1 MKWHW
6 VLIVALMTSLI
17 PGCGGGNSE
26 GNAISDEV
34 ADGSDSP
41 LVDGPSADVE
51 SSLQSE
57 ADGFKPPFPANSS
70 FFSPPE
76 VEKAFALPNSVAA
89 EVHNHANVRV
99 IGFSQI
105 GDSAPQAL
113 LSISGHLQSMRAGDS
128 VNGVT
133 VVALEAPNVTLQQ
146 RNERWTVALF
156 DQPIVNQQAGSSS
169 QRGLVVGQS
178 SRSPSIGAFSD
189 SNFRSSSGQFA
200 ESRSSRGTSGGRSLI
215 GISTNDL
222 PPVPV
227 SLPEESFAPMAEL
240 PDDLDLP
247 EPPELPLGDLSVGLR
262 LPGIDELPTPP
273 SF

>member
-6 VLIVALMTSLI
+6 ILIVALMTSLI
-17 PGCGGGNSE
+17 PGCGGNSE

-34 ADGSDSP
+34 ADDSESP

-51 SSLQSE
+51 SPLLSE
-57 ADGFKPPFPANSS
+57 ADGFKPPFPANST

-76 VEKAFALPNSVAA
+76 VEKAVALPNRVAA
-89 EVHNHANVRV
+89 EELHHANVRV

-105 GDSAPQAL
+105 GDSVPQTL

-156 DQPIVNQQAGSSS
+156 NQPIVNQQVASSS
-169 QRGLVVGQS
+169 QRGSVVR
-178 SRSPSIGAFSD
+178 RSPAVGAFSD
-189 SNFRSSSGQFA
+189 SNFRNSTDQFA
-200 ESRSSRGTSGGRSLI
+200 KSRSSRGTSGGGSLI
-215 GISTNDL
+215 GNSSNNL
-222 PPVPV
+222 PPMPA

-240 PDDLDLP
+240 PDELDLP
-247 EPPELPLGDLSVGLR
+247 APPVLPEGELSADSR
-262 LPGIDELPTPP
+262 LPGIDELPGLP